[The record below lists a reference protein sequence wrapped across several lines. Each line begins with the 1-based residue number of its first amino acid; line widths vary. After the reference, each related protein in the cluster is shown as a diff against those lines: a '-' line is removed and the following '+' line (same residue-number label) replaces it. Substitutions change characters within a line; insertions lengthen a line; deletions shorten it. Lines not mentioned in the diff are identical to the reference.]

1 MKTSSTESFHSTRSQ
16 PSPISGSPPPPD
28 TISHVNAKGLKVPLT
43 TTLTSHHVGQLNN
56 KCQVLGLN
64 ARYEID
70 GEHPTGFSGSLQLGS
85 HTITMDERW
94 PSKKA
99 AKEGLAQKGL
109 AVVRDLNRKKAE
121 DEGSVENWIGLL
133 NSKRGNLCSSISF
146 CFPLCS
152 QAQSSQPSLF
162 FFGLSSLPPKL

>member
-1 MKTSSTESFHSTRSQ
+1 METSSTESFHSTRSQ
-16 PSPISGSPPPPD
+16 LSPISGSPPPPD
-28 TISHVNAKGLKVPLT
+28 TISHVNAKRLGVPLI

-56 KCQVLGLN
+56 QCQVLGLN
-64 ARYEID
+64 ACYEID
-70 GEHPTGFSGSLQLGS
+70 GDQPTGFGGSLQLGS

-133 NSKRGNLCSSISF
+133 NSKRGSLCSSIYPF
-146 CFPLCS
+146 
-152 QAQSSQPSLF
+152 ASLYAAKLKAHNLLSF
-162 FFGLSSLPPKL
+162 FFGLF